1 MSTDM
6 RRDEGQYYPYGKRV
20 MPAEHPGGDMKHAD
34 FEGINDLPE
43 RFTDEDVRTKLNTVL
58 GALRGTSAAL
68 AIGLAAFTLAA
79 SGDPLAV
86 HKARKGSVY
95 NDQEIVTD
103 VTFDAAIPSV
113 ALTNETLYVDGWKTN
128 VVTRRSNGAVDLGSK
143 RAIYSGVGEYSV
155 AMGIFASAVGNYSC
169 CEGFSSYSYGEYS
182 HASGYGARAN
192 SKYSWIWQGRTDKG
206 VYDSHGE
213 GTFNVNPVDGVD
225 GFWIGE
231 TNFTQHVRNIAG
243 SVIADMPA
251 IPSVALTNETLYV
264 NGWKTNVVTRRS
276 NGAVDISGTSR
287 SPGTGVG
294 AGSIA
299 SGYRV
304 STPGAYSLAWGYN
317 SRSLANYARAYGS
330 NSSADREYSIA
341 SGIRAAA
348 TNEYALSWQGGPTDA
363 IYFSH
368 GVGTFNINPF
378 GGVDGF
384 WIGETNFTQH
394 VRNIAGA
401 GGGSAAPKRIAMF
414 IVPVNQKPQINSF
427 NSYPAYGFELKA
439 TTNNFARAAN
449 EAAKLQF
456 YAQSEIADTGSPA
469 SGSSLGIDRMKLY
482 MTTTN
487 ETSDIRSLDRID
499 NTIPFV
505 GKELQEVVVL
515 VDATCLVRHPED
527 NGAWL
532 SEDNED
538 LTW

>member
-243 SVIADMPA
+243 
-251 IPSVALTNETLYV
+251 
-264 NGWKTNVVTRRS
+264 
-276 NGAVDISGTSR
+276 
-287 SPGTGVG
+287 
-294 AGSIA
+294 
-299 SGYRV
+299 
-304 STPGAYSLAWGYN
+304 
-317 SRSLANYARAYGS
+317 
-330 NSSADREYSIA
+330 
-341 SGIRAAA
+341 
-348 TNEYALSWQGGPTDA
+348 
-363 IYFSH
+363 
-368 GVGTFNINPF
+368 
-378 GGVDGF
+378 
-384 WIGETNFTQH
+384 
-394 VRNIAGA
+394 A

-538 LTW
+538 LTWCYLRDDANDGVETCYDSDRPLWRPIAPVKWFRELPSWAR